1 MARCCWTLRVKS
13 RVPVICSAGAGEG
26 AALIE
31 ALDPSVLVDAGCER
45 AAGVTQDSKP
55 MPSPATTAKR
65 MVELRT
71 PVTKVNGL

>member
-1 MARCCWTLRVKS
+1 
-13 RVPVICSAGAGEG
+13 
-26 AALIE
+26 
-31 ALDPSVLVDAGCER
+31 VLVDAGCER